1 MSVFDLNEV
10 ISDLVSLDQQQSFEQ
25 KIEIFLLVVKKK
37 ENEIYK
43 QESDNRTKRV
53 LFESLKSEL
62 EKSRF
67 KNREVMAYDA
77 VFSKKNTHE
86 LVNVGDYEN
95 IAIKLEEFNDE
106 NKYLTSTHG
115 MNEKKFH
122 MYMISLKT
130 DNHNYKVFGN
140 FSNVLEL
147 KKKFIFGNFS
157 DSRIEFSDSNN
168 IVGFSKKI
176 ELLVVDDKYIL
187 INQAEAKF
195 ESVFKMNALF
205 SGQATKI
212 LEDNEKIK
220 SIFSD
225 TTRNKLIDKV
235 KSGKRMATRLI
246 KITSD
251 IDRFNKTVDN
261 IKKIEEIIKD
271 DTHTFYDKVKDVVY
285 FEGQL
290 TVPDGKEVQLLNAI
304 SDAFYHAIFSE
315 TDNVDESRM

>member
-10 ISDLVSLDQQQSFEQ
+10 ISDLVSLEQQQSFEQ

-95 IAIKLEEFNDE
+95 IATKLEEFNDE

-130 DNHNYKVFGN
+130 DNHNYKIFGN

>member
-1 MSVFDLNEV
+1 
-10 ISDLVSLDQQQSFEQ
+10 
-25 KIEIFLLVVKKK
+25 
-37 ENEIYK
+37 
-43 QESDNRTKRV
+43 
-53 LFESLKSEL
+53 
-62 EKSRF
+62 
-67 KNREVMAYDA
+67 
-77 VFSKKNTHE
+77 
-86 LVNVGDYEN
+86 
-95 IAIKLEEFNDE
+95 
-106 NKYLTSTHG
+106 
-115 MNEKKFH
+115 
-122 MYMISLKT
+122 
-130 DNHNYKVFGN
+130 
-140 FSNVLEL
+140 
-147 KKKFIFGNFS
+147 
-157 DSRIEFSDSNN
+157 
-168 IVGFSKKI
+168 GFSKKI

>member
-1 MSVFDLNEV
+1 MSGFDLNDI

-43 QESDNRTKRV
+43 QESDNKTKRV

-77 VFSKKNTHE
+77 VLSKKNTHE

-95 IAIKLEEFNDE
+95 IATKLEEFNDE

-147 KKKFIFGNFS
+147 KKKYIFGNFS
-157 DSRIEFSDSNN
+157 DSKIQFSDSDS

-176 ELLVVDDKYIL
+176 ELLVVDDEYIL

-195 ESVFKMNALF
+195 ESVFNMNALF
-205 SGQATKI
+205 SDKATKI

-220 SIFSD
+220 SVFS
-225 TTRNKLIDKV
+225 TETVAKLTEKV
-235 KSGKRMATRLI
+235 RSGKRMATRLI

-251 IDRFNKTVDN
+251 TERFNKTIDN
-261 IKKIEEIIKD
+261 IQKIEEIITVN
-271 DTHTFYDKVKDVVY
+271 THPFYDKVKDITY
-285 FEGQL
+285 SNGKL
-290 TVPDGKEVQLLNAI
+290 SVPDGKEVQLLNAI

>member
-1 MSVFDLNEV
+1 MSVFDLNEI
-10 ISDLVSLDQQQSFEQ
+10 ISDLVSLNQQQSFEQ

-95 IAIKLEEFNDE
+95 IATKLEEFNDE
-106 NKYLTSTHG
+106 NNYLTSTHG

-130 DNHNYKVFGN
+130 DNHKYKVFGN

-147 KKKFIFGNFS
+147 KKKFIIGNFS

-271 DTHTFYDKVKDVVY
+271 DTHAFYDKVKDVVY

-315 TDNVDESRM
+315 TDNVDKSRL

>member
-1 MSVFDLNEV
+1 MSGFDLNEI
-10 ISDLVSLDQQQSFEQ
+10 ISDLVSFDQQQSFEQ

-43 QESDNRTKRV
+43 QESDNKTKRV

-62 EKSRF
+62 EKSKF

-77 VFSKKNTHE
+77 VLSKKNTHE

-95 IAIKLEEFNDE
+95 IATKLEEFNDE

-122 MYMISLKT
+122 MYMISLKA
-130 DNHNYKVFGN
+130 DNHYYKVFGN

-157 DSRIEFSDSNN
+157 DSRIEFSDSDS

-195 ESVFKMNALF
+195 ESVFKMNTLF
-205 SGQATKI
+205 SDQATKI

-220 SIFSD
+220 SIFS
-225 TTRNKLIDKV
+225 TEMVAKLTEKV
-235 KSGKRMATRLI
+235 KSGKRIATRLI
-246 KITSD
+246 KITSNS
-251 IDRFNKTVDN
+251 DRFDKTIDN
-261 IKKIEEIIKD
+261 IHKIEEIIKNNK
-271 DTHTFYDKVKDVVY
+271 HAFYDKVKDVTY
-285 FEGQL
+285 SNGKL
-290 TVPDGKEVQLLNAI
+290 SVPDGKEVQLLNAI

-315 TDNVDESRM
+315 TDNIDESRM